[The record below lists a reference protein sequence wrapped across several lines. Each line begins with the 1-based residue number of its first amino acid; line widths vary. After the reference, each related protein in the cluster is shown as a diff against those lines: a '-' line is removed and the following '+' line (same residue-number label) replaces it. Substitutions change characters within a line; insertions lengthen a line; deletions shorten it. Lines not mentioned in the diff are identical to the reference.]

1 MQCISSEAE
10 LAAAVEFLARAEPRF
25 DAIVQKHG
33 LPPLRLA
40 APGLESL
47 LRIITDQLISLQ
59 AGAAIWKRVSAR
71 LKPFDP
77 EFILMQS
84 EDDLKRLGLSG
95 AKARS
100 FLAAAAAARL
110 GLFDPSQAAAH
121 DHQALRSG
129 LTAIRGIGPWTADI
143 YLLTAVGYADSWP
156 VGDVALQ
163 AAVHDL
169 LGLDQRPGPKAMVA
183 IAEPWRP
190 YRAAAARLL
199 WSHYRGLRG
208 MGQAVI

>member
-1 MQCISSEAE
+1 MLCISSEAE
-10 LAAAVEFLARAEPRF
+10 LAAAIDILVQIEPRF
-25 DAIVQKHG
+25 GTIVARHG
-33 LPPLRLA
+33 LPPLRLVQ
-40 APGLESL
+40 PGLESL

-71 LKPFDP
+71 LSPFEP
-77 EFILMQS
+77 EFILTHS
-84 EDDLKRLGLSG
+84 EGDLKSLGLSG

-100 FLAAAAAARL
+100 FLVAADAARQ
-110 GLFDPSQAAAH
+110 GLFDPCRTAARG
-121 DHQALRSG
+121 HQALKSA

-143 YLLTAVGYADSWP
+143 YLLTAVGHADSWP

-169 LGLDQRPGPKAMVA
+169 LGLDQRPGARAMAA

-190 YRAAAARLL
+190 YRSAAARLL
-199 WSHYRGLRG
+199 WSHYRGLKG
-208 MGQAVI
+208 MGQAII